1 MPLCEHKRQ
10 RSRCRECA
18 LAAPCGESSCST
30 SVPTLYDMPVS
41 NNGARCRILI
51 YKKNL
56 TLGEDIVIRPPS
68 DLGGLKSPE
77 YLALNPQGKM
87 PLLVTSHGN
96 IPESDTIARY
106 ILDRFA
112 PAVYVCVCL
121 CVCVCVCVCSYIK
134 YPITIY
140 SFASAGPSLIPSTLE
155 ARAKSDL
162 LCRLHDIY
170 ITSIQALGFRV

>member
-1 MPLCEHKRQ
+1 MQ
-10 RSRCRECA
+10 
-18 LAAPCGESSCST
+18 SSA
-30 SVPTLYDMPVS
+30 VPTLYDMPVS

-56 TLGEDIVIRPPS
+56 TMGEDIVIRPPS
-68 DLGGLKSPE
+68 DLGGLLSPE

-112 PAVYVCVCL
+112 PAV
-121 CVCVCVCVCSYIK
+121 CVCVCVCVCVLVFNI
-134 YPITIY
+134 
-140 SFASAGPSLIPSTLE
+140 L
-155 ARAKSDL
+155 
-162 LCRLHDIY
+162 
-170 ITSIQALGFRV
+170 

>member
-1 MPLCEHKRQ
+1 MQ
-10 RSRCRECA
+10 
-18 LAAPCGESSCST
+18 SSA
-30 SVPTLYDMPVS
+30 VPTLYDMPVS

-56 TLGEDIVIRPPS
+56 TMGEDIVITPPS
-68 DLGGLKSPE
+68 DLGGLLSPE

-112 PAVYVCVCL
+112 PAV
-121 CVCVCVCVCSYIK
+121 CVCVCVCVLVFNI
-134 YPITIY
+134 
-140 SFASAGPSLIPSTLE
+140 L
-155 ARAKSDL
+155 
-162 LCRLHDIY
+162 
-170 ITSIQALGFRV
+170 